1 MIIVVIKINKN
12 VKREQG
18 NCVAFAHF
26 GIHTELTEKH
36 LIIFCRAEEYFR
48 IRVNIV
54 RFDSSLNRISRK
66 SSDSDIWPDEYAIER
81 DGRE

>member
-1 MIIVVIKINKN
+1 MIIVVIKINKTSN
-12 VKREQG
+12 ESRVIASHLRIS
-18 NCVAFAHF
+18 VF
-26 GIHTELTEKH
+26 TELTEKH

-66 SSDSDIWPDEYAIER
+66 SSDSDICGDECAIER
-81 DGRE
+81 DGKE